1 MKNYFREDNQ
11 LKSIHRKEKKRTVQ
25 KNKKL
30 EHYRKIICICLAA
43 LLLVGCEIPVEP
55 DDGVYSGRNFVLEQ
69 QQYERDQKAELI
81 ISQAEKYR
89 RHYQNGLYFED
100 FSKEQ
105 KELNKVFENYLKD
118 KIQQLMD
125 EDEVNLKGKPHILK
139 TDAVFVNEEVKRY
152 KEGKATAEEVVSK
165 ARNIMSMRIEW
176 YCFLEEENQENKSFY
191 LVDFVEEQLQP
202 ILEND
207 YIYAGVE
214 HVELWFWSYY
224 DGILKRY
231 PIEEL
236 YNKNSADLLR
246 KEDSF
251 FRENG
256 NFLVTPFARKTS
268 EGGFFLVNTKVGG
281 EEIDYT
287 LKKLK
292 EKYNLEFEQY
302 NDSWFMPKGRPDLL
316 FEVECNVHDD
326 YDKRYWDYFL
336 GLMYQDM
343 MMKKLRT
350 LVEEEGLT
358 NQVLFSIT
366 TDTISPI
373 NTFEKKDPNSYDMSQ
388 FDKDSFDVNRFLKKG
403 YMNSARINLI
413 HLKRKEEKIDYES
426 LQKLIFR
433 IHDETTLGMEDYTGS
448 DGSSLTSDLK
458 AINIFFY
465 DVEDYERKVLV
476 DLFQNAPLTERTG
489 LSSDSES
496 FSVYAERGN
505 FPGVHYLD
513 IFAIEGYTL
522 DQYGQR
528 THNLGIGSDPR
539 KLVRENGRIFY
550 PEEEIE
556 ETE

>member
-1 MKNYFREDNQ
+1 M
-11 LKSIHRKEKKRTVQ
+11 
-25 KNKKL
+25 
-30 EHYRKIICICLAA
+30 A
-43 LLLVGCEIPVEP
+43 LLLIGCEIPVES
-55 DDGVYSGRNFVLEQ
+55 DDGVYSGRNFVQEQ
-69 QQYERDQKAELI
+69 DRYERDQKAELI

-89 RHYQNGLYFED
+89 RHYQNGLHFED

-105 KELNKVFENYLKD
+105 KELNKVFEKYLKD

-125 EDEVNLKGKPHILK
+125 EDEENMKGSPHILK

-165 ARNIMSMRIEW
+165 ARNIMSMRMEW
-176 YCFLEEENQENKSFY
+176 YPFIKESDEPIEYSFSIE
-191 LVDFVEEQLQP
+191 DFIEKKIQP
-202 ILEND
+202 MLEND

-214 HVELWFWSYY
+214 HVEFWFWSYY
-224 DGILKRY
+224 DGILKKY
-231 PIEEL
+231 PFEEL
-236 YNKNSADLLR
+236 YDKDIPKLLR
-246 KEDSF
+246 KENDF
-251 FRENG
+251 VHQNG

-268 EGGFFLVNTKVGG
+268 EGGFFLVTVKTSLKDR
-281 EEIDYT
+281 DYT

-302 NDSWFMPKGRPDLL
+302 NDSWYMPKGRPDLL
-316 FEVECNVHDD
+316 FEVECDVHDK
-326 YDKRYWDYFL
+326 YDKEYWDYFL

-350 LVEEEGLT
+350 LVDEEGLT
-358 NQVLFSIT
+358 DDILFSIT

-373 NTFEKKDPNSYDMSQ
+373 NTFQRKDPNSYDMSQ
-388 FDKDSFDVNRFLKKG
+388 FDKDTFDVSHFLKKG

-413 HLKRKEEKIDYES
+413 HLKRKDEKIDYES

-433 IHDETTLGMEDYTGS
+433 IHDETTLGMEDYIGS

-522 DQYGQR
+522 DSYGQR

-539 KLVRENGRIFY
+539 KFIRENGLIFY